1 MPVPSRRWWLYSASP
16 KLSLVP
22 PVCLALTSSELVFV
36 AGVELIVRPI
46 LLDPLLRDKAVQL
59 SKLLAK

>member
-1 MPVPSRRWWLYSASP
+1 M
-16 KLSLVP
+16 
-22 PVCLALTSSELVFV
+22 CLALTSSELVFV